1 MPSLGS
7 RSTNGDFNASTH
19 PWCANTYFVTSQR
32 YLWTAGL
39 APPSAKLPAGL
50 LQGFGFLLLSGL
62 LAASPGNYRTAF
74 AIAILPGLV
83 AAALIAIV
91 VQERARSPVSHAFFS
106 ERLGLLPS
114 APPTPAVGRWHF
126 RRGCVRPHALDP
138 FSHATTNTKSG
149 RVRSGNRRGS
159 PYVLHNVF
167 YARFSYL
174 GRPPGGS
181 LSLKSIAG
189 AGYALA
195 RLMAF
200 GIIFLPVGLGPPR
213 L

>member
-83 AAALIAIV
+83 AAASIAIV

-114 APPTPAVGRWHF
+114 AHRRLLLAVGIFGAGAFAHTLLILLATQRPTPSLGVSGAATAAVAPTF
-126 RRGCVRPHALDP
+126 YTM
-138 FSHATTNTKSG
+138 FSMQDFPTSG
-149 RVRSGNRRGS
+149 G
-159 PYVLHNVF
+159 LL
-167 YARFSYL
+167 ADRF
-174 GRPPGGS
+174 P
-181 LSLKSIAG
+181 
-189 AGYALA
+189 
-195 RLMAF
+195 
-200 GIIFLPVGLGPPR
+200 
-213 L
+213 